1 MGRVV
6 TINEHRGSAS
16 ISADC
21 RMKKII
27 ESTRR
32 CMQAFH
38 PNPPIH
44 PV

>member
-27 ESTRR
+27 VNYTITDA
-32 CMQAFH
+32 MQLFRQMT
-38 PNPPIH
+38 PI
-44 PV
+44 